1 LEGRTLLELLKWL
14 PATVTEARLENAHV
28 RSITFN
34 VPGWSGHRP
43 GQHLDVRLTAED
55 GYQARRSYSVATP
68 SNGESVTITA
78 ELVQEGEVSPY
89 LIEVLQPGDSLEVY
103 GPIGGYFVWEGKD
116 TCPLLLV
123 AGGSGIVPLMCMLRH
138 RAILSHKIPTKLLYS
153 VRSPEDRIYA
163 EELAEL
169 ANKQDGLELLYTYTR
184 VAPEGWT
191 GFKGRVNAEMLRQV
205 AYPVHDHQV
214 AYVCGPTSFVEVVAS
229 SLLNVGLEA
238 EDILTERFGPSG
250 S

>member
-1 LEGRTLLELLKWL
+1 LELLTWL
-14 PATVTEARLENAHV
+14 PATVTEAKLENAHA
-28 RSITFN
+28 RSITLS
-34 VPGWSGHRP
+34 VPGWAGHRP

-55 GYQARRSYSVATP
+55 GYQARRSYSIATP
-68 SNGESVTITA
+68 TDRESVTITA
-78 ELVQEGEVSPY
+78 ELVENGEVSPY

-103 GPIGGYFVWEGKD
+103 GPIGGYFIWEGNDIK
-116 TCPLLLV
+116 PLLLV

-138 RAILSHKIPTKLLYS
+138 RASLANKIPARLLYS

-163 EELAEL
+163 ADLVELAQ
-169 ANKQDGLELLYTYTR
+169 KQDGLEVLYTYTR

-191 GFKGRVNAEMLRQV
+191 GFKGRVNAEMLMQV
-205 AYPVHDHQV
+205 AYPVHDNQV

-229 SLLNVGLEA
+229 SLLSVGLEA
-238 EDILTERFGPSG
+238 EHILTERFGPSG

>member
-1 LEGRTLLELLKWL
+1 LELLKWL

-28 RSITFN
+28 RRITLS

-43 GQHLDVRLTAED
+43 GQHLDVRLTAQD
-55 GYQARRSYSVATP
+55 GYQARRSYSIATP
-68 SNGESVTITA
+68 TNKESVTITA
-78 ELVQEGEVSPY
+78 ELVQDGEVSPY
-89 LIEVLQPGDSLEVY
+89 LVDVLAQGDSLEVY
-103 GPIGGYFVWEGKD
+103 GPIGGYFIWEGND
-116 TCPLLLV
+116 TKPLLLV

-163 EELAEL
+163 DDLVEL
-169 ANKQDGLELLYTYTR
+169 ANKQDGLELFYTYTR
-184 VAPEGWT
+184 VAPEPWT
-191 GFKGRVNAEMLRQV
+191 GFKGRVNGEMLMQV
-205 AYPVHDHQV
+205 ASANQL

-238 EDILTERFGPSG
+238 EHILTERFGPSG